1 MKKTVDM
8 FASPLPGIIHRF
20 SVQQKIKLMGSNSFQ
35 GLHYPSDIDIVSEIT
50 EPAKALANH
59 LQKLFSGKLPF
70 YFFDFKCGYNPYV
83 KDKKLRWKPE
93 DLANGKIL
101 LKNGYKSLEDCIKED
116 YLIKLDFVVPV
127 GNTFAEVSEIF
138 DTPYQSE
145 KKKEQIEE
153 ELEEDIVQYTKKE
166 NSMKALKRL
175 YALLLLDKKK
185 PPKKLT
191 TFFNSEYGLINKVA
205 NDLELMIELKKRYP
219 VNLFNAIQNSKQQLA
234 LAKVPADL
242 ILSLDRKNPPLQKI
256 VDKIRAIINPNA
268 KQLLSSIYGKKI

>member
-50 EPAKALANH
+50 EPAKALASH

-70 YFFDFKCGYNPYV
+70 YFFDFKCGYNPFV

-93 DLANGKIL
+93 DLANGKIML
-101 LKNGYKSLEDCIKED
+101 RNGYKSLEDCIKED
-116 YLIKLDFVVPV
+116 YLIKLDFVVVV
-127 GNTFAEVSEIF
+127 GNTFAEVSQIY

-153 ELEEDIVQYTKKE
+153 ELEEDIVTYTKKE

-175 YALLLLDKKK
+175 YALLLLDEKK

-191 TFFNSEYGLINKVA
+191 TFFNSEYGLLNKVA
-205 NDLELMIELKKRYP
+205 NDLELMIELKKKYP

-234 LAKVPADL
+234 LAKVPSEL
-242 ILSLDRKNPPLQKI
+242 ILALNHKNPPLQKI
-256 VDKIRAIINPNA
+256 VDKIRAIINPKA
-268 KQLLSSIYGKKI
+268 KELLSSIYSKKI

>member
-35 GLHYPSDIDIVSEIT
+35 GLHYPSDIDIISEIT
-50 EPAKALANH
+50 EPAKALASH

-70 YFFDFKCGYNPYV
+70 YFFDFKCGYNPFV

-93 DLANGKIL
+93 DLANGKIML
-101 LKNGYKSLEDCIKED
+101 RNGYKSLEDCIKED
-116 YLIKLDFVVPV
+116 YLIKLDFVVVV
-127 GNTFAEVSEIF
+127 GNTFAEVSQIY

-153 ELEEDIVQYTKKE
+153 ELEEDIVTYTKKE

-175 YALLLLDKKK
+175 YALLLLDEKK

-191 TFFNSEYGLINKVA
+191 TFFNSEYGLLNKVA
-205 NDLELMIELKKRYP
+205 NDLELMIELKKKYP

-234 LAKVPADL
+234 LAKVPSEL
-242 ILSLDRKNPPLQKI
+242 ILSLNHKNPPLQKI
-256 VDKIRAIINPNA
+256 VDKIRAIINPKA
-268 KQLLSSIYGKKI
+268 KELLSSIYSKKI

>member
-1 MKKTVDM
+1 MKKSVDM

-50 EPAKALANH
+50 EPAKALATH
-59 LQKLFSGKLPF
+59 LQKLFSQKLPF
-70 YFFDFKCGYNPYV
+70 YFFDFKCGYNPFV

-101 LKNGYKSLEDCIKED
+101 LKNGYKYLEDCIKED
-116 YLIKLDFVVPV
+116 YLIKLDFVVVV
-127 GNTFAEVSEIF
+127 GNTFAEVSQIY

-153 ELEEDIVQYTKKE
+153 ELEEDIVTYTKKE

-191 TFFNSEYGLINKVA
+191 TFFNSEYGLLNKVA
-205 NDLELMIELKKRYP
+205 NDLELMIELKKKYP

-234 LAKVPADL
+234 LAKVPSDL
-242 ILSLDRKNPPLQKI
+242 ILALNHKNPPLQKI
-256 VDKIRAIINPNA
+256 VDKIRAIINPKA
-268 KQLLSSIYGKKI
+268 KELLSSIYGKKI

>member
-1 MKKTVDM
+1 MKKSVDM

-20 SVQQKIKLMGSNSFQ
+20 SIQQKIKLMGSNSFQ

-50 EPAKALANH
+50 EPAKALASH

-93 DLANGKIL
+93 DLANGKIM

-138 DTPYQSE
+138 DTPYQSQ

-153 ELEEDIVQYTKKE
+153 ELEEDIVTYTKKQ

-185 PPKKLT
+185 PPKKIT
-191 TFFNSEYGLINKVA
+191 TFFNSEYGLLNKVA

-234 LAKVPADL
+234 LAKVPSEL
-242 ILSLDRKNPPLQKI
+242 ILSLNRKNPPLQKI
-256 VDKIRAIINPNA
+256 ADEIRSIINPKA
-268 KQLLSSIYGKKI
+268 KAVLSSIYSKKI

>member
-1 MKKTVDM
+1 MKKSVDM

-35 GLHYPSDIDIVSEIT
+35 GLHYPSDIDIISEIT
-50 EPAKALANH
+50 EPAKALAIH

-70 YFFDFKCGYNPYV
+70 YFFDFKCGYNPFV

-116 YLIKLDFVVPV
+116 YLIKLDFIVVV
-127 GNTFAEVSEIF
+127 GNTFAEVSQIY

-153 ELEEDIVQYTKKE
+153 ELEEDIVTYTKKQ
-166 NSMKALKRL
+166 NSMKSLKRL

-205 NDLELMIELKKRYP
+205 NDLELMIELKKKYP

-234 LAKVPADL
+234 LAKVPSDL
-242 ILSLDRKNPPLQKI
+242 ILALNHKNPPLQKI
-256 VDKIRAIINPNA
+256 VDKIRAIINPKA
-268 KQLLSSIYGKKI
+268 KELLSSIYGKKI

>member
-1 MKKTVDM
+1 MKKSVDM

-70 YFFDFKCGYNPYV
+70 YFFDFKCGHNPFV
-83 KDKKLRWKPE
+83 KDKKLRWKPK

-138 DTPYQSE
+138 DTQYQSQ

-268 KQLLSSIYGKKI
+268 KQLLSSIYSKKI

>member
-1 MKKTVDM
+1 M
-8 FASPLPGIIHRF
+8 FFP
-20 SVQQKIKLMGSNSFQ
+20 
-35 GLHYPSDIDIVSEIT
+35 VS
-50 EPAKALANH
+50 L
-59 LQKLFSGKLPF
+59 SF

-93 DLANGKIL
+93 DLANGKIM

-153 ELEEDIVQYTKKE
+153 ELEEDIVTYTKKQ

-185 PPKKLT
+185 PPKKIT
-191 TFFNSEYGLINKVA
+191 TFFNSEYGLLNKVA
-205 NDLELMIELKKRYP
+205 NDMELMIELKKRYP

-234 LAKVPADL
+234 LAKVPSEL
-242 ILSLDRKNPPLQKI
+242 ILSLDSKNPPLQKI
-256 VDKIRAIINPNA
+256 VDKIRAIINPKA
-268 KQLLSSIYGKKI
+268 KQLLSSIYSKKI